1 MSASEDILRSGL
13 ERIAVFDTSA
23 LIQVKAAVSP
33 QRQWEFFEIMKER
46 VQQGHLYFPRA
57 VLEEL
62 RGHRHH
68 DTPET
73 WAFNVYGHMSG
84 AIEPSTRTLQEVMR
98 IAGDVVEP
106 DAEGDPADPYVL
118 AQALEFQQSGRWV
131 LVVTEDRVDRVPIKI
146 AMTTACERL
155 GLTAWSL
162 ADFLG
167 EIGFD
172 P

>member
-1 MSASEDILRSGL
+1 MSAGEDILRGGL

-23 LIQVKAAVSP
+23 LIQVKTAITP

-46 VQQGHLYFPRA
+46 VQQGQLYFPRA

-73 WAFNVYGHMSG
+73 WAFNVYGHMRG
-84 AIEPSTRTLQEVMR
+84 TVEPTTAAVQEVMR
-98 IAGDVVEP
+98 VAGAVVEP

-118 AQALEFQQSGRWV
+118 AQAMEFQTFGRLV
-131 LVVTEDRVDRVPIKI
+131 RVVTEDRVDRLPIKI